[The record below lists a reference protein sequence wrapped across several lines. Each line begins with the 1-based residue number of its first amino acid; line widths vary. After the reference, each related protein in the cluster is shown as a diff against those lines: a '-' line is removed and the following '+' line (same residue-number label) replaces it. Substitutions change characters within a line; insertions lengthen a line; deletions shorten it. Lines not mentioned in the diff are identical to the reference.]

1 MSKMLTGKVAV
12 ITGSGGG
19 IGREFA
25 LAFGRQGARVVVN
38 DIGASL
44 GGEGLDSRPAA
55 RVVDEVNAAGG
66 EAVAN
71 FDSVSDWQSAQS
83 IVQTAIDTFGRIDV
97 VVNNAGILRDRLF
110 HKMRIDEWKAVIDV
124 HLNGTFYVSRAAAPY
139 FREQN
144 GGAYVHIVSTAG
156 LIGNIGQANYGA
168 AKMGITALSRTI
180 AIEMTRY
187 NVRSNCLSPFAWSRM
202 IDSIPTDTPEQRERV
217 AKLQRMEAHKIAPL
231 AVYLASD
238 LADDVTGQIFCV
250 RANELFLMSQNRPI
264 RSVHRSEG
272 WTAEAIAEHA
282 IPAMRSDFYGLDR
295 SADVFSWDPV

>member
-44 GGEGLDSRPAA
+44 GGEGLDSRPAE
-55 RVVDEVNAAGG
+55 RVVDEINAAGG

-202 IDSIPTDTPEQRERV
+202 IDSIPTDTPEQQERV

-238 LADDVTGQIFCV
+238 RADDVTGQIFCV

>member
-55 RVVDEVNAAGG
+55 RVVDEINAAGG

-202 IDSIPTDTPEQRERV
+202 IDSIPTDTPEQQERV

-238 LADDVTGQIFCV
+238 RADDVTGQIFCV

>member
-202 IDSIPTDTPEQRERV
+202 IDSIPTDTPEQQERV

-238 LADDVTGQIFCV
+238 RADDVTGQIFCV

>member
-44 GGEGLDSRPAA
+44 GGEGLDSRPAE
-55 RVVDEVNAAGG
+55 RVVDEINAAGG

-124 HLNGTFYVSRAAAPY
+124 HLNGTFYVSRAAAPH

-202 IDSIPTDTPEQRERV
+202 IDSIPTDTPEQQERV

-238 LADDVTGQIFCV
+238 RADDVTGQIFCV

>member
-44 GGEGLDSRPAA
+44 GGEGLDSRPAE
-55 RVVDEVNAAGG
+55 RVVDEINAAGG

-83 IVQTAIDTFGRIDV
+83 IVQTAIDRFGRIDV

-202 IDSIPTDTPEQRERV
+202 IDSIPTDTPEQQERV

-238 LADDVTGQIFCV
+238 RADDVTGQIFCV